1 MFSDSAP
8 ISLKLPPR
16 TLALVAGFLLT
27 VPAILIAITML
38 QPMVDP
44 KWMYLDV
51 IAAAREAEECCHV
64 TFGAMS
70 QLGILLWACVA
81 AIGLFTALILWVRGE
96 RGGYFALALFAGLL
110 NGWLALDDALLL
122 HESILPGLGI
132 HQYVVLGSYV
142 VLGVGY
148 VLSGV
153 RILLRSDWWLLAIA
167 LMAVAGSLGLDLV
180 VYDRSTTAVVL
191 EDGLKFYGLFVW
203 AGYHVS
209 LLTLIQLRAPQ
220 AGS

>member
-16 TLALVAGFLLT
+16 TLALVAVFLLT

-70 QLGILLWACVA
+70 QL
-81 AIGLFTALILWVRGE
+81 
-96 RGGYFALALFAGLL
+96 
-110 NGWLALDDALLL
+110 D
-122 HESILPGLGI
+122 H
-132 HQYVVLGSYV
+132 LGS
-142 VLGVGY
+142 
-148 VLSGV
+148 SKC
-153 RILLRSDWWLLAIA
+153 I
-167 LMAVAGSLGLDLV
+167 MGSFI
-180 VYDRSTTAVVL
+180 T
-191 EDGLKFYGLFVW
+191 E
-203 AGYHVS
+203 
-209 LLTLIQLRAPQ
+209 
-220 AGS
+220 